1 MPALVPPVRFTPKT
15 PMTTTK
21 SGTLDV
27 MAGIPDDTLDD
38 TSDDTST
45 LSDTARA
52 DRPTGPTGDG
62 AGDEAG
68 GDAGGE
74 ARYTIDELA
83 GLSGVPSRTIRF
95 YQSNGTLRSPEKR
108 GRVAYYDGAHLARLR
123 VIADLQE
130 RGLRLDAIRDVLG
143 RMETGRDS
151 LLGWL
156 GVGDELQAPW
166 FDERLTVLTHE
177 ELETRF
183 ADLRHG
189 FIARL
194 EQSNLIERQG
204 NTRPPTYLVRSPA
217 LLEIAVRLERAG
229 VDLEIAF
236 GASEIMRKR
245 ISRAADELVPYF
257 AEHAGRGFGRDGNP
271 NEVASAY
278 QSLRPLG
285 LQAVQVIFAQEMERA
300 LRQFVESGKVL
311 GRSKGQSRSRSR
323 R

>member
-1 MPALVPPVRFTPKT
+1 
-15 PMTTTK
+15 MTTTS

-27 MAGIPDDTLDD
+27 MAGTPDDAPTVPGGSRRDD
-38 TSDDTST
+38 
-45 LSDTARA
+45 
-52 DRPTGPTGDG
+52 PHEP
-62 AGDEAG
+62 
-68 GDAGGE
+68 DAE
-74 ARYTIDELA
+74 VRYTIDELA

-95 YQSNGTLRSPEKR
+95 YQSNGTLRPPEKR
-108 GRVAYYDGAHLARLR
+108 GRVAYYDSAHLDRLR

-130 RGLRLDAIRDVLG
+130 RGLRLDAIREVLS
-143 RMETGRDS
+143 RMEAGRDS
-151 LLGWL
+151 LQGWL

-166 FDERLTVLTHE
+166 LDERVTVLTHE
-177 ELETRF
+177 DLETRF

-194 EQSNLIERQG
+194 EQANMIERQG

-217 LLEIAVRLERAG
+217 LLDIAVRLERAG

-245 ISRAADELVPYF
+245 ISRAAEELVPYF

-271 NEVASAY
+271 TDVAAAY

-300 LRQFVESGKVL
+300 LRQFVESGQVL
-311 GRSKGQSRSRSR
+311 SRSKSQSRSRSR